1 MNINESYRT
10 VVTDTKRNN
19 SFLVQVKYDITIEV
33 IFIISRQLSKLECEN
48 SAIDVIINFL

>member
-1 MNINESYRT
+1 MSNTTSYRT

-33 IFIISRQLSKLECEN
+33 IFIISRQLSKFECEN